1 MTSGTGGE
9 GLLSLRKLTTL
20 PGRTVRRVKVASR
33 ITAKGQVT
41 IPVAVRR
48 ALDLHVGDELIFELD
63 PEAGDARAQVRK
75 AADFLA
81 LAGSVPVPAEWSGAE
96 WPNLREAAWSAPA
109 ERHHDA
115 SD

>member
-1 MTSGTGGE
+1 M
-9 GLLSLRKLTTL
+9 
-20 PGRTVRRVKVASR
+20 KVASR

-48 ALDLHVGDELIFELD
+48 ALDLDVGDEVIFELD
-63 PEAGDARAQVRK
+63 PGSGEPHAQVRK

-81 LAGSVPVPAEWSGAE
+81 LAGSVPVPAEWDGAD
-96 WPNLREAAWSAPA
+96 WPNLREAAWSARSG
-109 ERHHDA
+109 RHDQP